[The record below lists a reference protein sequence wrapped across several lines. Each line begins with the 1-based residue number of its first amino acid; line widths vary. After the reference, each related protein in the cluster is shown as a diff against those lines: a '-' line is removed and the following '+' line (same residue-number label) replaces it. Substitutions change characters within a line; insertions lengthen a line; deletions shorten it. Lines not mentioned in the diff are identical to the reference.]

1 MVPYFNLLKTLYK
14 DDIQPLRNF
23 KTNNP
28 KIYTEAYE
36 VKIDVTAAEKG

>member
-14 DDIQPLRNF
+14 DD
-23 KTNNP
+23 NP